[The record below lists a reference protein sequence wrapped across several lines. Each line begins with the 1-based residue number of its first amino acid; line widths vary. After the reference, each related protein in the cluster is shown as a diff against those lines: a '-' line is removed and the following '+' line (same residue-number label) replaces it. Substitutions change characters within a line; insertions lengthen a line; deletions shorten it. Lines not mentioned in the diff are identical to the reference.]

1 MAVNRVILLA
11 MLLAACASGPAS
23 EPAPEPAPEAAP
35 VQSESIDATLERH
48 AERLLAIEG
57 IQGIYV
63 GATEDGDPCL
73 VIMATVPAEDL
84 ADAVGD
90 SLEGWPVKIESGD
103 EIRPMN

>member
-1 MAVNRVILLA
+1 MFRVILIA
-11 MLLAACASGPAS
+11 VLLAACASGPAS
-23 EPAPEPAPEAAP
+23 EPTPEAFP

-48 AERLLAIEG
+48 AERLLAIDG

-63 GATEDGDPCL
+63 GATDEGDPCL
-73 VIMATVPAEDL
+73 VIMATVPADEL